1 MNISFCKLDIY
12 CVCEWCG
19 ILKHFF
25 NLLLMWKPSKGHRLI
40 CRNGS
45 QWEYCR
51 KRQRNPKE
59 KLRWSEKCENSNKET
74 EIIENIWSIMLLF
87 SRQVVSGSLQPYGLQ
102 HTRLLRPSPSPKFCP
117 SSCPLHQWCH
127 PVISSSEAF
136 FSFCP
141 QPFPILGTFPMNQL
155 FASDDWNT
163 GVSNSV
169 PVLPTSIQGWFPLRL
184 TSLIFM
190 LSKGLSG
197 VFSSTIVL
205 RHQFFG
211 ALPSLKSSSHN
222 YMRPL
227 GRP

>member
-1 MNISFCKLDIY
+1 
-12 CVCEWCG
+12 
-19 ILKHFF
+19 
-25 NLLLMWKPSKGHRLI
+25 
-40 CRNGS
+40 
-45 QWEYCR
+45 
-51 KRQRNPKE
+51 
-59 KLRWSEKCENSNKET
+59 
-74 EIIENIWSIMLLF
+74 MLLF

-169 PVLPTSIQGWFPLRL
+169 PVLPTSIQGLFPLRL
-184 TSLIFM
+184 TDLTSL

-197 VFSSTIVL
+197 VFSSTTTQ
-205 RHQFFG
+205 RHQF
-211 ALPSLKSSSHN
+211 LSSQPSLRSCSHVTTGEDHCLT
-222 YMRPL
+222 MWTL
-227 GRP
+227 SAE

>member
-19 ILKHFF
+19 ILKYFF
-25 NLLLMWKPSKGHRLI
+25 NLLLMWKPSKGHRPI

-51 KRQRNPKE
+51 KRQRNPKQE
-59 KLRWSEKCENSNKET
+59 LHWSEKCENSNKET
-74 EIIENIWSIMLLF
+74 EIIENIWSIMLLLF

-102 HTRLLRPSPSPKFCP
+102 HTRLLCPSPSPEVCP

-127 PVISSSEAF
+127 PAISSSEALF
-136 FSFCP
+136 FFCP
-141 QPFPILGTFPMNQL
+141 QPFPVLGTFPMSQL

-184 TSLIFM
+184 TALISI

-197 VFSSTIVL
+197 VFSSSIVG
-205 RHQFFG
+205 RHQFFS
-211 ALPSLKSSSHN
+211 ALTSL
-222 YMRPL
+222 
-227 GRP
+227 